1 MATWAKGIDFKNT
14 NNSKRIGGVGVYG
27 TDTTTNKLYIGLG
40 TEPWNNAGLQLTNS
54 AINFK
59 GNKIYHAGDK
69 PTASEI
75 GAAASSHTHN
85 YAGSSSA
92 GGNANAAVKLATA
105 RTLTVGNTGKTFDG
119 SANVAWS
126 LSEIGAAAASHTHN
140 YLPLSGGTLTGNVK
154 FNMHGRNNT
163 IFNIYDGDA
172 NGHNIRFGGGGATI
186 VAAGDCGANLESV
199 VGTTEALSL
208 AADQGIDFYVNCN
221 TFDNKLKATLNTSLH
236 FYPSVSGQGY
246 IGTSTYKWNGMYANT
261 FYGALSGNASTA
273 TKLQTA
279 RIINGTSFDGSANIT
294 TAQWGTARTLT
305 IGNSGKSVN
314 GSANVSWSLSEIGA
328 LPTAGGTMT
337 GNIVVGNNIGLSHSS
352 NGLFLRHNNGATVL
366 SAKDSTIYFRP
377 KGDLDSSAQVTIDNA
392 GNVTAPKFTGALSG
406 NATTATKLQT
416 ARTVKL
422 EGDVTGSFSFD
433 GSANKTFTAR
443 RRVAICGQPGT
454 ADTTNVYFKVA
465 SWSTATNNQDAR
477 ITFHVT
483 SDYSRSDFGILE
495 VLCRRG
501 SELTKYDKKEI
512 TWLTASGINK
522 DNFYL
527 VYGND
532 GTNTIFEIWMKETS
546 SHICY
551 RFSVLDEGNRTN
563 VNNPWTLYNSQTG
576 KTPSGTASLPSGYTV
591 VNSTFATSSNNAT
604 SAATLTTARTL
615 TVGNTGKSFNG
626 SANVSWSLA
635 EIGALPLSGGTM
647 TGNITLN
654 NVKGIYGKTGADLVN
669 ADNETVASGTSGAI
683 LVYNSAHNL
692 HIGSLIYDKN
702 LVTGSTYVNGAVN
715 LMHRT
720 NDGYI
725 GMQPS
730 RTTTTSFYSTYTN
743 STVPIKSSVHTG
755 TYLDGNKGKAII
767 SSTNTAGGYTTLIKS
782 NSTNGYFTLNS
793 YQKNLLLAYTDKTTV
808 DAGTNSATKQA
819 ILLDET
825 GNTSFPGKV
834 SASGGFSGNATTASK
849 LQSVRTI
856 NGTNFDGS
864 GNITTANWGT
874 ARTITIG
881 NTGKSVNGSANVS
894 WSLSEIGAAA
904 SSHTHNYAAANSA
917 GGGALEVIPVQ
928 DTANKLYLTGILDFN
943 SAKIRASTPYM
954 AGGTITATTFAG
966 ALSGNASTATKLATG
981 RTLKIGNTGKTF
993 DGSANVTWT
1002 LSELGAL
1009 PLTGGTLTGA
1019 LKFGKAM
1026 ISDSTQ
1032 DNTLI
1037 INGIQS
1043 SSTGAIKLGSGG
1055 CRIYGIGDTAKL
1067 YVEGGIYTNGDVDA
1081 GGGNVKN
1088 VTNIW
1093 GERSEVIIE
1102 PKRGTG
1108 FTGGASFNWTG
1119 ATTVGSPR
1127 YQLTPT
1133 DTTDFRVGSPER
1145 PIHGVHGKN
1154 SYVTTS
1160 DRRAKENIVYIE
1172 HETRLLSGEQR
1183 SNLKEVLTKEDFYN
1197 FFKDEI
1203 KFTSYD
1209 MIGGNIENLET
1220 NIGFIAQEIADTK
1233 VGSKIVIPPREKIEY
1248 HNEDGSVDVE
1258 KVENGMYA
1266 FSTGNFASAT
1276 AIALQNSIEKIESL
1290 TELVNNL
1297 INEINIL
1304 KNK

>member
-208 AADQGIDFYVNCN
+208 AADQDIDFYVNCN

-279 RIINGTSFDGSANIT
+279 RTINGTSFDGSANIT

-305 IGNSGKSVN
+305 IGNTGKSVN
-314 GSANVSWSLSEIGA
+314 GSGNVSWSLSEIGAAASNHSHNVLSTKGTNTIGTTTDDTTAKWGAQGNSIHLYTKSGCLNNQPSQYGYILNLGSNSEVHQLWMTQASGNIAHRGGNSSGWNGSWRILLDSSNYTNYAAASNHTHNYLPLSGGTLTGNLKINGNSKNLTIGTGGSDVYISNSASGKYLQLKDDGTLSYSDNKIYHAGNKPTASEIGA

-532 GTNTIFEIWMKETS
+532 GKNTIFEIWMKETS

-635 EIGALPLSGGTM
+635 EIGALPLSGGTMTGEIQMNGKAIKLTTADSSYPRIGYDTSTQDVFISNANNNWFRIKADKTISISGKKVYTEIEKPTASDVGALPLSGGTM

-881 NTGKSVNGSANVS
+881 NTGKSVNGSGNVA
-894 WSLSEIGAAA
+894 WSLSEIGA
-904 SSHTHNYAAANSA
+904 
-917 GGGALEVIPVQ
+917 L
-928 DTANKLYLTGILDFN
+928 
-943 SAKIRASTPYM
+943 
-954 AGGTITATTFAG
+954 
-966 ALSGNASTATKLATG
+966 ALS
-981 RTLKIGNTGKTF
+981 
-993 DGSANVTWT
+993 
-1002 LSELGAL
+1002 
-1009 PLTGGTLTGA
+1009 GGTLTGETTFNNY
-1019 LKFGKAM
+1019 L
-1026 ISDSTQ
+1026 S
-1032 DNTLI
+1032 
-1037 INGIQS
+1037 IN
-1043 SSTGAIKLGSGG
+1043 AWSG
-1055 CRIYGIGDTAKL
+1055 Y
-1067 YVEGGIYTNGDVDA
+1067 
-1081 GGGNVKN
+1081 
-1088 VTNIW
+1088 
-1093 GERSEVIIE
+1093 
-1102 PKRGTG
+1102 GTG
-1108 FTGGASFNWTG
+1108 KS
-1119 ATTVGSPR
+1119 
-1127 YQLTPT
+1127 QLWF
-1133 DTTDFRVGSPER
+1133 DGNS
-1145 PIHGVHGKN
+1145 KN
-1154 SYVTTS
+1154 LVIENTS
-1160 DRRAKENIVYIE
+1160 TLRLGNNIVY
-1172 HETRLLSGEQR
+1172 HTA
-1183 SNLKEVLTKEDFYN
+1183 NKPTPAD
-1197 FFKDEI
+1197 
-1203 KFTSYD
+1203 
-1209 MIGGNIENLET
+1209 IGAIPN
-1220 NIGFIAQEIADTK
+1220 
-1233 VGSKIVIPPREKIEY
+1233 SKITISKTAPSKP
-1248 HNEDGSVDVE
+1248 
-1258 KVENGMYA
+1258 
-1266 FSTGNFASAT
+1266 STGDLWISW
-1276 AIALQNSIEKIESL
+1276 
-1290 TELVNNL
+1290 
-1297 INEINIL
+1297 
-1304 KNK
+1304 